1 MKNYPVALFNGTIA
15 TTDGLYRI
23 QSISLEEAK
32 KLIEDN
38 GFISAIGHEAT
49 SQIMTDLFGINIPMN
64 RIDFKQ
70 EVGQKAVV
78 FKLNKRPPE
87 GVILTREQIE
97 KTGYQLKLM
106 ERIE

>member
-1 MKNYPVALFNGTIA
+1 M
-15 TTDGLYRI
+15 
-23 QSISLEEAK
+23 
-32 KLIEDN
+32 IEDN

-70 EVGQKAVV
+70 SWAKAVV
-78 FKLNKRPPE
+78 FKLQRPPE

-97 KTGYQLKLM
+97 KQATSLS
-106 ERIE
+106 